1 MSCPDALMK
10 LTKGRIQAR
19 VQNMPYNPSRKI
31 TESGALNLTEEHSS
45 MSVSS
50 NDELDQGT
58 T

>member
-19 VQNMPYNPSRKI
+19 VTNMPYNPSRKI
-31 TESGALNLTEEHSS
+31 TESALNLTEEHSS